1 MPVLNLLRF
10 IMAHPLNRDNKLK
23 AIARFVKW
31 QVGSRMLSGEIIY
44 DWVNGSRFLVRA
56 GETGLT
62 GNIYTGLH
70 EFQDMAFLLHVL
82 RPTDLFI
89 DVGSN
94 VGSYTILACA
104 AIGARGYAFEPV
116 PGTYKRLIENI
127 RINHLEDRVKCM
139 NVGVG
144 REQGNIYFTSDMDT
158 SNHVLATGERNV
170 TAIGVDVT
178 SLDAVLGSE
187 TPAIMKIDVEGFE
200 TPVLEG
206 ALATLKKQT
215 LHSVI
220 VEIDVGENRYGFDQ
234 SRAME
239 IMFDHGFK
247 TYSYNPLERTM
258 VNLQGKKPEYGNTLF
273 IRDVSLVLERI
284 KSSSRITVLGKQF

>member
-1 MPVLNLLRF
+1 
-10 IMAHPLNRDNKLK
+10 MAHPLNRDNKLK